1 MKTGREMPRNFG
13 EKLRFYR
20 QEKKYSLKEVQRMTG
35 VDAGYISKLENQ
47 SRKCPSYPILQ
58 SIASA
63 LSVSIA
69 DLIDIDIP
77 EAPLRSIQETLIFSE
92 YLIMGRLPTSSER
105 EAMLSVIQAILDS
118 EWQEN
123 SKHTDTIKIIEKV
136 DRLLRLLR

>member
-35 VDAGYISKLENQ
+35 VDAGYISKLENL
-47 SRKCPSYPILQ
+47 SRKSPSYPILRNL
-58 SIASA
+58 ASA
-63 LSVSIA
+63 LDVSIA

-123 SKHTDTIKIIEKV
+123 SKHIDTIKIIEKV